1 MILKEKTFGKSYC
14 SIEPATAILA
24 GSAIGAGGNIFSSI
38 FGAGAAR
45 QQANAIREA
54 AETASRTALE
64 LDTRARGDV
73 APFRQLGLD
82 AGDIVSRIMKGEINL
97 DEALGSSSI
106 FKWQQSEGER
116 AINRELSARGLYGS
130 GAGLETLA
138 RFNNQLV
145 AEEGSRYWDR
155 LFNTTTL
162 GANAAARMA
171 TNTTSTGRSL
181 VDLAEKTA
189 PAIGAAVGDQYRS
202 IASIGLG
209 VGNAAASGLGNYAQ
223 YSLYKPLIDK
233 LSGTPPPS
241 TSGLTQYYDDSSVF
255 S

>member
-1 MILKEKTFGKSYC
+1 MMLKEKIFGKSYC

-38 FGAGAAR
+38 FGAGAAK
-45 QQANAIREA
+45 QQANAIKEA

-64 LDTRARGDV
+64 LDNRARADV

-82 AGDIVSRIMKGEINL
+82 ASDIVSRIMKGEINL

-162 GANAAARMA
+162 GANASARMA
-171 TNTTSTGRSL
+171 TNTTSIGANVANLQAQAGIAR
-181 VDLAEKTA
+181 AG
-189 PAIGAAVGDQYRS
+189 AIGDAGRS
-202 IASIGLG
+202 IASIGPG
-209 VGNAAASGLGNYAQ
+209 VAGPVMGGISSMVQ
-223 YSLYKPLIDK
+223 YDLYRPLIDRM
-233 LSGTPPPS
+233 SGGGS
-241 TSGLTQYYDDSSVF
+241 RGGSSAVDMDFNPAVF

>member
-1 MILKEKTFGKSYC
+1 MKILESPKPLGKSYC
-14 SIEPATAILA
+14 SIEPAMAILA
-24 GSAIGAGGNIFSSI
+24 GGAIGAGGNIFSSI
-38 FGAGAAR
+38 FGAGAAK
-45 QQANAIREA
+45 QQANAIKEA

-64 LDTRARGDV
+64 LDNRARADV
-73 APFRQLGLD
+73 APFRKLGLD

-162 GANAAARMA
+162 GANASARMA
-171 TNTTSTGRSL
+171 TNTTSTGHSL
-181 VDLAEKTA
+181 VDLAEKTGPA
-189 PAIGAAVGDQYRS
+189 AAAAIGDAGDFLRRH
-202 IASIGLG
+202 
-209 VGNAAASGLGNYAQ
+209 
-223 YSLYKPLIDK
+223 
-233 LSGTPPPS
+233 LSGAQ
-241 TSGLTQYYDDSSVF
+241 GLRAD
-255 S
+255 